1 MKPHCIFVGRIQMS
15 LPVKGLTLRDYFA
28 LEILGTLLAI
38 PTKEN
43 SMVEAEAFAESAYE
57 MADAML
63 KTREGV

>member
-1 MKPHCIFVGRIQMS
+1 MS